1 MKKNIPGY
9 ENYIIFDTGDVL
21 NTDTGKMLEGTIRLH
36 GYKVYR
42 LSKNGTKKGF
52 YAHRL
57 VAENFLE
64 NPNHYEVVNHID
76 GNKLNNDVSNLEWC
90 SQSENM
96 KHAHDVN
103 LIAKRKGKI
112 EYTEDLPNETWE
124 SIIGYPMY
132 KISSC
137 GRIRNIK
144 TNRVLRPSLTCGYYK
159 VRLSHE
165 GKIQD
170 FLIHYLVQEIFN
182 KRLPQDNE
190 CIDHIDGD
198 KLNNC
203 ADNLRVVSFSENSL
217 LAFYQQGLTSTCKA
231 VDQCSLEGKI
241 MNTFPSA
248 RAASRA
254 LGLDSSSIVK
264 ACKKKVKTCGGFIF
278 NYHK

>member
-1 MKKNIPGY
+1 
-9 ENYIIFDTGDVL
+9 
-21 NTDTGKMLEGTIRLH
+21 MLEGTIRLH